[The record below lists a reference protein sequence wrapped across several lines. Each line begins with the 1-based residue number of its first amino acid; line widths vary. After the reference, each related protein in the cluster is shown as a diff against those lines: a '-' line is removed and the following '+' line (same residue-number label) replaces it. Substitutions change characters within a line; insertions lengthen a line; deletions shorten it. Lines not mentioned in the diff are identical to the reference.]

1 MASTTQPS
9 MFLTLLTIYLMS
21 TCAES
26 AAGRGAIAVHW
37 GNLGG
42 DINEG
47 TLKEACAT
55 GNYNIVIIN
64 SLLVHDDG
72 TTPELELPGHCGNT
86 SYPCTMLESQVAY
99 CQSQN
104 IQVFLSIW
112 KSSKTSSSSS
122 SSSSSQYL
130 SLSYPEDVSKKLA
143 GYILKNFFSG
153 ELGPLG
159 RVSPIC

>member
-86 SYPCTMLESQVAY
+86 SYPLHQARV
-99 CQSQN
+99 
-104 IQVFLSIW
+104 
-112 KSSKTSSSSS
+112 TSSILPKPK
-122 SSSSSQYL
+122 YP
-130 SLSYPEDVSKKLA
+130 SLTFHLEV
-143 GYILKNFFSG
+143 LKNILILIIIIIITIS
-153 ELGPLG
+153 LLILP
-159 RVSPIC
+159 